1 MKKLLTV
8 LLIAAALFSEILTA
22 DESPLYPDWVWIN
35 SAWVYTGTDPFSA
48 MRHPPLDYLAI
59 RHKSS

>member
-1 MKKLLTV
+1 LLTV

-35 SAWVYTGTDPFSA
+35 SAWVYTGTEN
-48 MRHPPLDYLAI
+48 PPPPPPPIKPPGTL
-59 RHKSS
+59 

>member
-8 LLIAAALFSEILTA
+8 LLIAAALFSGILTA

-35 SAWVYTGTDPFSA
+35 STWVYTGTEN
-48 MRHPPLDYLAI
+48 PPPPPPPIKPPGTL
-59 RHKSS
+59 